1 MPKPRK
7 KRSEVWKPTSEEFL
21 HIFNECSSIGEM
33 LARFNLRNVGSNYR
47 TLTTRLKAEN
57 ITWEKFRQNIGKGL
71 EKRIKY
77 PLEVILVENSSYNN
91 TSSLKK
97 RLIKERIFTNECSIC
112 KQQPIWNSQKLT
124 MVLDHINGVRNDNR
138 IENLRLLCPNC
149 NSQTDTFAGKNKKY
163 DQGTNRRNN

>member
-1 MPKPRK
+1 MNR

-21 HIFNECSSIGEM
+21 QIFNECSSIGEM

-57 ITWEKFRQNIGKGL
+57 ITWEKFRQNIGKG
-71 EKRIKY
+71 KRFSPKY
-77 PLEVILVENSSYNN
+77 SLDRILIQNSTYSN
-91 TSSLKK
+91 TSSLKRK
-97 RLIKERIFTNECSIC
+97 LIAENILSNECCIC
-112 KQQPIWNSQKLT
+112 KQQPVWNGKKLT
-124 MVLDHINGVRNDNR
+124 MVIDHINGVRSDNR

-163 DQGTNRRNN
+163 VN